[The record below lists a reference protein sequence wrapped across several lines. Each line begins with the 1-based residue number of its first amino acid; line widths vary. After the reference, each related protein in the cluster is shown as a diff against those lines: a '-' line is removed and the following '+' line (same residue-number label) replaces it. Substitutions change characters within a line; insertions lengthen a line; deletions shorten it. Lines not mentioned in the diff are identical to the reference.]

1 MFQCADDAPDGASKM
16 LAEVARFETKKKKI
30 FIRLW
35 ISINPRLFVSCFEFI
50 YAAYLCRLLRPHGIY
65 LLVHPL
71 SSKFTLFLNA
81 NKMII

>member
-16 LAEVARFETKKKKI
+16 LAEVARFKTKKKI
-30 FIRLW
+30 FILC

-65 LLVHPL
+65 LLVHSL
-71 SSKFTLFLNA
+71 S
-81 NKMII
+81 